1 MEEEKEKSSYLELK
15 EDWECLTG
23 RNYDSTGIRAVAGLK
38 IFGKSLFN
46 VGKFALTE
54 VLPGMAKISKERVDD
69 MRRDAE
75 KIKNK

>member
-1 MEEEKEKSSYLELK
+1 MEEEKEENSYLKLK

-23 RNYDSTGIRAVAGLK
+23 RTYDSTGMRAVAGLK

-54 VLPGMAKISKERVDD
+54 VLPGVAKISKERADD
-69 MRRDAE
+69 MRRSAE
-75 KIKNK
+75 NLKK